1 MGGFFQAD
9 WIDCLMR
16 ARYQEKSSA
25 TPSGRPALPAPS
37 PPPPPCSAGSL
48 EARRFLI
55 SEALGPAGAVDFGAE
70 VLVSEGEAEDTETF
84 FLVLL
89 TLTWCFAGV
98 SGWGMG
104 AGLVT
109 GRGLGSVFGVGL
121 GSGLGSGVG
130 GVGVGSGSSS
140 AEDSGGTDI
149 FDFGFWMS
157 DAG

>member
-1 MGGFFQAD
+1 
-9 WIDCLMR
+9 MR

-25 TPSGRPALPAPS
+25 TPSGRPALPTPS

-55 SEALGPAGAVDFGAE
+55 SEAVGPAGAVDFGEE
-70 VLVSEGEAEDTETF
+70 VLVSEGEADETETF
-84 FLVLL
+84 FLVVL
-89 TLTWCFAGV
+89 TFTWCFAGV

-109 GRGLGSVFGVGL
+109 GRGVGSVFGVGL
-121 GSGLGSGVG
+121 MSGLGSGLGVG
-130 GVGVGSGSSS
+130 GVGVGSGSS
-140 AEDSGGTDI
+140 AGEDSGGTDI
-149 FDFGFWMS
+149 FDFGFWIS

>member
-1 MGGFFQAD
+1 
-9 WIDCLMR
+9 MR

-25 TPSGRPALPAPS
+25 TPSGLPALPAPS

-70 VLVSEGEAEDTETF
+70 VLVSEGEVEAETF
-84 FLVLL
+84 FLVVL

-98 SGWGMG
+98 SGWAVGT
-104 AGLVT
+104 GLVT
-109 GRGLGSVFGVGL
+109 GRGVGSVFGVGL

-130 GVGVGSGSSS
+130 GVGVGSGSS
-140 AEDSGGTDI
+140 
-149 FDFGFWMS
+149 
-157 DAG
+157 AGAD